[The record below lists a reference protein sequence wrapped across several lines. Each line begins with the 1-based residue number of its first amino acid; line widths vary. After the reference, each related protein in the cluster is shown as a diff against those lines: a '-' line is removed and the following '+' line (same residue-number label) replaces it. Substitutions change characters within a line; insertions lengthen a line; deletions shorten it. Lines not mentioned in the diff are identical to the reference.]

1 LCFRMTPDIELI
13 MENTVVIPSDKEFQL
28 FQKLIQERL
37 GIFLPAQ
44 KKALLSNRLWKRLQA
59 CNVQGFG
66 DYYRLIL
73 SPQGKTELDKALEL
87 ITTNETYF
95 FREQKHF
102 DYLCNDILPGI
113 RTGNN
118 FRVWSAAA
126 STGEEPYSI
135 AMTLKDKCIS
145 DWELLCSD
153 VNQTVLE
160 QARIGIYPEVRT
172 RNIPENYLRR
182 FCRKGINAHTGDIR
196 INSELRQA
204 VQFFTLNLNET
215 FPKLGK
221 FDLVFLR
228 NVLIYFENDNKSKI
242 LERIADT
249 LVPNGILFVGHSESL
264 HGLSSRFI
272 PIQPAIYRLAG

>member
-1 LCFRMTPDIELI
+1 

-28 FQKLIQERL
+28 FQKLIQDKL
-37 GIFLPAQ
+37 GIFLPTQ

-59 CNVQGFG
+59 CGVQGFT

-73 SPQGKTELDKALEL
+73 SPQGKNELDKALEL

-102 DYLCNDILPGI
+102 EYLSNEILPKYRAGK
-113 RTGNN
+113 T

-135 AMTLKDKCIS
+135 AMTLKDHCIS

-153 VNQTVLE
+153 VNLSVIE
-160 QARIGIYPEVRT
+160 QAKLGVYPDVRT
-172 RNIPENYLRR
+172 RNIPSDYLHR
-182 FCRKGINAHTGDIR
+182 FCRKGINAHEGNIR
-196 INSELRQA
+196 INSELRQL
-204 VQFFTLNLNET
+204 VQFFTLNLNEP
-215 FPKLGK
+215 FPNLGK
-221 FDLVFLR
+221 FNLVFLR
-228 NVLIYFENDNKSKI
+228 NVLIYFENENKTKI
-242 LERIADT
+242 LERIAET
-249 LVPNGILFVGHSESL
+249 LLPEGILFVGHSESL
-264 HGLSSRFI
+264 HGLSSRFV